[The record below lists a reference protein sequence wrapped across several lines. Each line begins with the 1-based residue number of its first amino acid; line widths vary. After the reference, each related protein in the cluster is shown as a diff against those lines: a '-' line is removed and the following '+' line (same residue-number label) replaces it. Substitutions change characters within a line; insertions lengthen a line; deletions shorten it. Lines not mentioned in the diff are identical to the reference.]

1 MVAPVIPGFAK
12 SFDVS
17 LSQASFVFVA
27 VAGGALAAT
36 FPAGYLMDRV
46 GRKPVLLAGP
56 ALTAVASLMT
66 PFSHSFVELLMWRF
80 LVGVSMQLWQQARLA
95 IIADT
100 AWHRQR
106 ARQVQWMQGMT
117 RVGMLLGP
125 SVGGFLAAGLGTAIP
140 FVVHASLTL
149 LALIPSF
156 KLIQETAPGHR
167 AGDDEEDVAAAANQG
182 WGAVIAYL
190 FTFQMLTFLVIQFA
204 ATMARGGQDYGSLNL
219 YAVYAYHVGPGVLG
233 LLNSTALLFGIPVPF
248 LTGYLMDRFG
258 RRSVI
263 VPGFSAYAGA
273 VTLMSLSA
281 FFPEL
286 PFSYFVVT
294 YVLVQ
299 ATQGTTGGTMQVL
312 GTDLSPPFARG
323 RFFAIWRLIAQLGAT
338 ITPAIF
344 AYIADHISYGLGF
357 LYLAGCALVVAIGV
371 GAVLGDTLAKADRED
386 AEAAADRPTTESG
399 VGQPAG
405 KPPLSAGN

>member
-1 MVAPVIPGFAK
+1 MLWPSASMVAPVIPGFAK
-12 SFDVS
+12 SFDVTLSEAS
-17 LSQASFVFVA
+17 LVFVA

-36 FPAGYLMDRV
+36 FPAGYRMDRL

-66 PFSHSFVELLMWRF
+66 PFSHSFLELLFWRF
-80 LVGVSMQLWQQARLA
+80 LVGVATQLWQQARLA

-100 AWHRQR
+100 AQHRQR

-117 RVGMLLGP
+117 RVGMLVGP
-125 SVGGFLAAGLGTAIP
+125 SAGGFLAAGFGTWIP
-140 FVVHASLTL
+140 FAVHSSLTIA
-149 LALIPSF
+149 ALIPSF
-156 KLIQETAPGHR
+156 KLIRETAPGHR
-167 AGDDEEDVAAAANQG
+167 AGDEKADAEIAGQG
-182 WGAVIAYL
+182 WAAVFGYL
-190 FTFQMLTFLVIQFA
+190 LTFQMVTFLAIQLA

-219 YAVYAYHVGPGVLG
+219 YAVYAYHVGPGTLG
-233 LLNSTALLFGIPVPF
+233 LLNSTALIFGIPVPF

-263 VPGFSAYAGA
+263 VPGFSSYAFA
-273 VTLMSLSA
+273 VTLMSLTA

-286 PFSYFVVT
+286 PFTFFVAT

-338 ITPAIF
+338 ITPGVF
-344 AYIADHISYGLGF
+344 AYIADHVSYGLGF
-357 LYLAGCALVVAIGV
+357 IYLAACAVIVALGV
-371 GAVLGDTLAKADRED
+371 GAVLGDTLARADRED
-386 AEAAADRPTTESG
+386 AEAAAQRGAT
-399 VGQPAG
+399 AG
-405 KPPLSAGN
+405 